1 MTYCKHLLACF
12 LFIASLQAS
21 AQFRNGQPAAS
32 VLGQTD
38 FNGSLTNQVGNG
50 KFNGPSKVAVGPDGK
65 FYVSDQF
72 NHRVLRYASATAA
85 TSGSPAEAVFGQ
97 TNFTSGAPGIG
108 RNRLNRPV
116 GLAFQGANLYV
127 ADAGNHRVLRFD
139 NAGTKASGANADVV
153 FGQDNF
159 TSNESGNG
167 DDRMNFPTSVAY
179 SQNSDRLFV
188 ADNNN
193 NRVLIFETVASIA
206 QGASG
211 IAASEVLGQEGFGTS
226 NVGSGASGMHQP
238 EDLLILPPG
247 PPPPPARRAVGNSLF
262 VVDSRNNRVLRF
274 PNEQSLSTGDTAYSV
289 LGQPDLNSN
298 SAQTTQ
304 TGMNYP
310 IGLVR
315 DSLNLFVMDAGNN
328 RVLRFNDAY
337 AIPSGDTADGVLG
350 QPDFTT
356 NTKFFIAKPNSFQEP
371 LGGVVIAGNL
381 YVADQDNNRV
391 LVFNGAS
398 AKPNGANADAVIGQS
413 DFISRAPNIINN
425 VTMDIPNELAIN
437 PTTGKVFVCEAGSN
451 RVLRFSSVQSL
462 LIGGAAEAV
471 IGQLNF
477 SSSSVAVTAV
487 FMNGKASLA
496 IDANDRLYVADSR
509 NNRVLRFDNA
519 SSIASG
525 TPANAVLGQI
535 NFTDSA
541 RGTSQSKMGLPRGVA
556 IDAAD
561 NLYVADSYNNR
572 VLKYANASTK
582 SGLVNA
588 DVVLGQA
595 DFVSRVEAATQSGM
609 FSPQGLS
616 IDNAGNLYVADT
628 RNNRVLIFLNAA
640 AKPSGANADKVL
652 GQANFT
658 SGGALPASQSSTGLP
673 NDMIVD
679 ASGTLYVP
687 CSSERRVLIF
697 NNVLSK
703 PNGAPADVVL
713 GKPDFTTTTNS
724 LSQSG
729 MGECFGVAL
738 DASGNLFV
746 ADPEN
751 NRVLRYEPNSTAPL
765 NPWFTG
771 QNANLVLGQPDFTT
785 RSIASGA
792 TGMYTAWDV
801 ALDIPRNK
809 LYVADADNHRVL
821 RFSTIGLTNGAP
833 AEAVFGQPDFTTTT
847 LGTSATKMNTPFGL
861 AVDAAGNL
869 FVSERDNHR
878 ILRFDAAFSKPS
890 GTSADGVLG
899 QTNFTSSSPGNGAN
913 RFNSAEGLTIDNAG
927 NLYVSDR
934 FNNRVLR
941 FNNAAAKPNGANAD
955 AVLGQPDFTS
965 SSSGVSQSQFF
976 SPTDVALDNLGNLYV
991 ADLYNHRVLRFNNVL
1006 SKPNGA
1012 NADAVLGQ
1020 PDFTTNLS
1028 TPGISTASS
1037 LYLPQTVALDALG
1050 NLYVSSIGENRVMIF
1065 NNAIS
1070 KPNGANADAVLG
1082 QSSFTV
1088 FNGGVSA
1095 NQLDDPRGIAINS
1108 ATGELYLAD
1117 TFNSRVL
1124 RFLALTQLPVEL
1136 SAFTAMPHREGILL
1150 KWTTATEQNNAGFQI
1165 ERKSNSDWQSIG
1177 FVQGYGTTAS
1187 AQSYTFIDKRV
1198 SGKVAYRLKQ
1208 MDFDGK
1214 FAYSP
1219 VVEINAGLPRAFA
1232 LSQNYPNPFNPT
1244 TLISYQLP
1252 VAGEVSLKVYDVLGR
1267 EVATLVNGR
1276 QEAGRYSVPFNA
1288 ASLSSGVYFYRLQ
1301 AGAFV
1306 ETKKMMLIK

>member
-12 LFIASLQAS
+12 LFMVSLQAS

-50 KFNGPSKVAVGPDGK
+50 KFNEPSKVAVGPDGK

-72 NHRVLRYASATAA
+72 NHRVLRYVSVAAA
-85 TSGSPAEAVFGQ
+85 TSGLPAEAVFGQ

-167 DDRMNFPTSVAY
+167 DDRMRFPSGVAVSEY
-179 SQNSDRLFV
+179 NDVLYV

-193 NRVLIFETVASIA
+193 NRVLIFYSPSSWS
-206 QGASG
+206 SG
-211 IAASEVLGQEGFGTS
+211 DAGILADAVLGQSDFGS
-226 NVGSGASGMHQP
+226 SSSGSDEFGMHQP
-238 EDLLILPPG
+238 EDLLIVPTATAGDEVLYV
-247 PPPPPARRAVGNSLF
+247 A
-262 VVDSRNNRVLRF
+262 DSRNNRVLRF
-274 PNEQSLSTGDTAYSV
+274 DDVYNVSTGDGASGV
-289 LGQPDLNSN
+289 LGQPDFTSTG
-298 SAQTTQ
+298 AQTTQ
-304 TGMNYP
+304 SGMNRP
-310 IGLVR
+310 MGFAL
-315 DSLNLFVMDAGNN
+315 DASGNLFVIDVFNH
-328 RVLRFNDAY
+328 RVLRFDNVLSKGNGAN
-337 AIPSGDTADGVLG
+337 ADGVLG

-371 LGGVVIAGNL
+371 LGGVVIAGDL
-381 YVADQDNNRV
+381 YVADQDNHRV
-391 LVFNGAS
+391 LVFNNAS
-398 AKPNGANADAVIGQS
+398 TKPNGANADAVIGQS

-425 VTMDIPNELAIN
+425 VTMDLPNEFAIN
-437 PTTGKVFVCEAGSN
+437 PTTGKVFVCDAGSN
-451 RVLRFSSVQSL
+451 RVLRFSSMQSL

-487 FMNGKASLA
+487 FMNGPSSLA
-496 IDANDRLYVADSR
+496 IDANDRLYVADR
-509 NNRVLRFDNA
+509 DNNRVLRFDNA

-556 IDAAD
+556 VDAAD
-561 NLYVADSYNNR
+561 NLYVADSYNSR
-572 VLKYANASTK
+572 VLKYANASLK
-582 SGLVNA
+582 ANGANA
-588 DVVLGQA
+588 DAVLGQA
-595 DFVSRVEAATQSGM
+595 DFVSRVAAATQSGM

-640 AKPSGANADKVL
+640 AKPNGADADKVL

-658 SGGALPASQSSTGLP
+658 SGAALPASQSSTGLP

-687 CSSERRVLIF
+687 CSPERRVMIF

-746 ADPEN
+746 ADREN
-751 NRVLRYEPNSTAPL
+751 KRVLRYEPNSTAPL

-792 TGMYTAWDV
+792 TGMDATWDV

-809 LYVADADNHRVL
+809 LYVADANNHRVL
-821 RFSTIGLTNGAP
+821 RFSTIGLVNGAP

-847 LGTSATKMNTPFGL
+847 PGTSATKMHLPYGV

-869 FVSERDNHR
+869 FVSERDNSR
-878 ILRFDAAFSKPS
+878 VLRFDAAFSKPS
-890 GTSADGVLG
+890 GASADGVLG
-899 QTNFTSSSPGNGAN
+899 QTNFTSGAADIGPN
-913 RFNSAEGLTIDNAG
+913 RLNEPEGLTIDNAG
-927 NLYVSDR
+927 NLYVSDKL
-934 FNNRVLR
+934 NNRVLR

-965 SSSGVSQSQFF
+965 SSSGVSQSQFL
-976 SPTDVALDNLGNLYV
+976 SPTDVALDGSGNLYV
-991 ADLYNHRVLRFNNVL
+991 ADFNNHRVLRFNNVL

-1065 NNAIS
+1065 SNAVS

-1082 QSSFTV
+1082 QTSFTG
-1088 FNGGVSA
+1088 FFGGVSA

-1117 TFNSRVL
+1117 TFNHRVL
-1124 RFLALTQLPVEL
+1124 RFGAFAPLPVEL
-1136 SAFTAMPHREGILL
+1136 ASFTGVREGNAVRLT
-1150 KWTTATEQNNAGFQI
+1150 WTTASEKNNAGFEVQRRS
-1165 ERKSNSDWQSIG
+1165 ENREVSNEAWQVLG
-1177 FVQGYGTTAS
+1177 FVRGNGTTSDAK
-1187 AQSYTFIDKRV
+1187 SYSFMDRTA
-1198 SGKVAYRLKQ
+1198 SGKVSYRLKQ
-1208 MDFDGK
+1208 VDFDGA
-1214 FAYSP
+1214 FEYSP
-1219 VVEINAGLPRAFA
+1219 VIEVEAGLLRTFE
-1232 LSQNYPNPFNPT
+1232 LGQNYPNPFNPST
-1244 TLISYQLP
+1244 VISYQLP
-1252 VAGEVSLKVYDVLGR
+1252 VASEVSLKVYDVLGR
-1267 EVATLVNGR
+1267 EVATLVSGR

-1301 AGAFV
+1301 SGSFV
-1306 ETKKMMLIK
+1306 ETKKMMLVK

>member
-1 MTYCKHLLACF
+1 MTNTKLFLTLL
-12 LFIASLQAS
+12 LFCVSVNAYG
-21 AQFRNGQPAAS
+21 QFVTGQPAAS

-50 KFNGPSKVAVGPDGK
+50 KFDGPSKVAVGPDGK
-65 FYVSDQF
+65 FYISDQF
-72 NHRVLRYASATAA
+72 NHRVLRYASVAAA

-97 TNFTSGAPGIG
+97 PNFTSGAPGVG

-127 ADAGNHRVLRFD
+127 ADAGNNRVLRFD
-139 NAGTKASGANADVV
+139 NAGTKTSGANADVV

-159 TSNESGNG
+159 TSNASGDA
-167 DDRMNFPTSVAY
+167 DDRMRFPSGVAVSEFNDVLY
-179 SQNSDRLFV
+179 V

-193 NRVLIFETVASIA
+193 NRVLIFYSPSSWS
-206 QGASG
+206 SG
-211 IAASEVLGQEGFGTS
+211 DAGILADGVLGQSDFGS
-226 NVGSGASGMHQP
+226 SSSGSDEFGMHQP
-238 EDLLILPPG
+238 EDLLIVPTATLG
-247 PPPPPARRAVGNSLF
+247 EEVLYVA
-262 VVDSRNNRVLRF
+262 DSRNNRVLRF
-274 PNEQSLSTGDTAYSV
+274 NDVYNVSTGDGASGV
-289 LGQPDLNSN
+289 LGQPDFTSTG
-298 SAQTTQ
+298 AQATQ
-304 TGMNYP
+304 NRMNYP
-310 IGLVR
+310 IGL
-315 DSLNLFVMDAGNN
+315 AGNSTN
-328 RVLRFNDAY
+328 LYVADEGNSRVLRFDNVLSKGNGAN
-337 AIPSGDTADGVLG
+337 ADGVLG

-356 NTKFFIAKPNSFQEP
+356 NTKFFIAKPNSFQAP

-381 YVADQDNNRV
+381 YVADQDNHRV
-391 LVFNGAS
+391 LVFNS
-398 AKPNGANADAVIGQS
+398 AATKPNGANADAVIGQS

-425 VTMDIPNELAIN
+425 VTMNLPNEFAIN
-437 PTTGKVFVCEAGSN
+437 PTTGKVFVCDDGAN
-451 RVLRFSSVQSL
+451 RVLRFTSMQSL

-487 FMNGKASLA
+487 FMNGPSSLA
-496 IDANDRLYVADSR
+496 IDASDRLYVADR
-509 NNRVLRFDNA
+509 DNNRVLRFDNA

-535 NFTDSA
+535 NFTDSTI
-541 RGTSQSKMGLPRGVA
+541 GTSQSKMGLPRGVA
-556 IDAAD
+556 VDAAD

-572 VLKYANASTK
+572 VLKYANASLK
-582 SGLVNA
+582 ANGANA
-588 DVVLGQA
+588 DAVLGQA
-595 DFVSRVEAATQSGM
+595 DFVSQVQAATQSGM

-640 AKPSGANADKVL
+640 AKPNGANADKVL

-658 SGGALPASQSSTGLP
+658 SGAALPASQSSTGLP

-729 MGECFGVAL
+729 MGRCFGVAL

-746 ADPEN
+746 ADREN
-751 NRVLRYEPNSTAPL
+751 KRVLRYEPNSSTPI

-785 RSIASGA
+785 RNIASGA
-792 TGMYTAWDV
+792 TGMFGAWDV

-833 AEAVFGQPDFTTTT
+833 AEAVFGQPDFTTTSS
-847 LGTSATKMNTPFGL
+847 GTSATKMNTPFGL

-869 FVSERDNHR
+869 FVSERDNSR
-878 ILRFDAAFSKPS
+878 VLRFNAAFSKPS
-890 GTSADGVLG
+890 GASADGVLG
-899 QTNFTSSSPGNGAN
+899 QTNFTSGSPDIGPN
-913 RFNSAEGLTIDNAG
+913 RLNKPEGLTIDNAG
-927 NLYVSDR
+927 NLYVSDQ

-965 SSSGVSQSQFF
+965 SSSGVSQSQFL
-976 SPTDVALDNLGNLYV
+976 SPTDVALDGSGNLYV
-991 ADLYNHRVLRFNNVL
+991 ADYNNHRVLRFNNAL
-1006 SKPNGA
+1006 AKPNGA

-1065 NNAIS
+1065 NNAIT

-1082 QSSFTV
+1082 QSSFTG
-1088 FNGGVSA
+1088 FLGGVSA

-1117 TFNSRVL
+1117 TFNHRVL
-1124 RFLALTQLPVEL
+1124 RFGAFAALPVEL
-1136 SAFTAMPHREGILL
+1136 TSFRGVREGNAVRLT
-1150 KWTTATEQNNAGFQI
+1150 WTTASEKNNAGFEVQRRS
-1165 ERKSNSDWQSIG
+1165 ETREASNEAWQVLG
-1177 FVQGYGTTAS
+1177 FVRGAGTTSDAK
-1187 AQSYTFIDKRV
+1187 SYSFVDRTA
-1198 SGKVAYRLKQ
+1198 SGKVSYRLKQ
-1208 MDFDGK
+1208 VDFDGA
-1214 FAYSP
+1214 FEYSP
-1219 VVEINAGLPRAFA
+1219 VIEVEAGMPRTFE
-1232 LSQNYPNPFNPT
+1232 LGQNYPNPFNPST
-1244 TLISYQLP
+1244 VISYQLP
-1252 VAGEVSLKVYDVLGR
+1252 VASEVSLKVYDVLGR
-1267 EVATLVNGR
+1267 EVATLANGR
-1276 QEAGRYSVPFNA
+1276 QEAGRYSVSFNA
-1288 ASLSSGVYFYRLQ
+1288 SGFASGVYFYRLQ
-1301 AGAFV
+1301 AGQFV
-1306 ETKKMMLIK
+1306 QTRKMMLVK